1 MVPNVE
7 LLKARQFLYKETS
20 WKLQNTL
27 CILGF
32 QINDLQIVGK
42 TEPAGCDLQTYL
54 EYSRT
59 KWLILVMTFS
69 MYVGMSKAET
79 QKESH
84 ILTHIL
90 IYMLIYKV
98 IQYFK
103 TLYILLLVLI
113 GHGCII
119 IWGSNYYSK
128 IHKKE
133 TIHFIL
139 R

>member
-1 MVPNVE
+1 M
-7 LLKARQFLYKETS
+7 
-20 WKLQNTL
+20 
-27 CILGF
+27 
-32 QINDLQIVGK
+32 QIVGT

-59 KWLILVMTFS
+59 SLILVMTFS

-103 TLYILLLVLI
+103 TLYILLLDLT
-113 GHGCII
+113 GHRCII
-119 IWGSNYYSK
+119 I
-128 IHKKE
+128 
-133 TIHFIL
+133 
-139 R
+139 